1 MTSGCGFHKLNF
13 MTNIKNQGT
22 CALQLHSQSTFST
35 LCEVKDAF
43 DADEKVLKSAFNAEI
58 KKNRSVYDAYSKAD
72 HSDIGSHT
80 HVFDAIDF
88 GCGYLGYIGVSWPSK
103 NPRLLKVL
111 TKYFTLRDKYNHI
124 DMMAA
129 YITPLNVDERMFVFF
144 TNLTLQDWGDTTKYG
159 RAFLL
164 FRHCN
169 KGYVTFSSEDCA
181 LISTKGILYGQKT
194 CRFCVFNKFS
204 DSISCPSRMSQF
216 NKDWV
221 PDVVWNGS
229 HWY

>member
-1 MTSGCGFHKLNF
+1 MAVASLNTIF
-13 MTNIKNQGT
+13 MKTTKTQGT

-43 DADEKVLKSAFNAEI
+43 DADEKVLKSAINAEI
-58 KKNRSVYDAYSKAD
+58 KKNKSMYDAYSKAD

-103 NPRLLKVL
+103 SPRLLKVL
-111 TKYFTLRDKYNHI
+111 TKYFTLRDNYSNF

-129 YITPLNVDERMFVFF
+129 YIQPLNVNERLFVFF
-144 TNLTLQDWGDTTKYG
+144 TDIALQSWLDLTKFG
-159 RAFLL
+159 RFFLL

-169 KGYVTFSSEDCA
+169 KGYVTFRDEDCA
-181 LISTKGILYGQKT
+181 LVSPIGILYGQKT
-194 CRFCVFNKFS
+194 CRFCIFNEFS
-204 DSISCPSRMSQF
+204 FSISCPSRMTQF
-216 NKDWV
+216 NKEMISE
-221 PDVVWNGS
+221 VVWEGFD
-229 HWY
+229 WDD